1 MAKNVKV
8 ILTLE
13 DKQFSRNIKKAE
25 TDVKKF
31 GDTGSKSV
39 GKLDGAFKALGAAI
53 AVAGIVD
60 FANQAVNLQN
70 RLRGVVGT
78 QEEAAA
84 AFKLVQDVA
93 RDTRSGLGDVADLF
107 ANLTVATADMGKSQ
121 KEVAAIS
128 STFSKTLKIS
138 GADANATSGAIRQ
151 FGQALASGVLRG
163 DEFNSIME
171 ANPVFM
177 RKVADEL
184 GVTIGEMRALA
195 FEGALTADVITLATE
210 DMANAVNEQ
219 FGNTVPTI
227 SEAFTQLQNE
237 LVGIFASLQEDTQVF
252 SKISGIILLLAE
264 NVEFLAKMF
273 AVAFAVAVSQ
283 RIVATAMAVVQLA
296 TAFRS
301 AAVAGT
307 LLQGVTGVGLIKV
320 GAGIA
325 AASAAIVGMNALFDD
340 TIDGVEELGD
350 AGKDIDLNLPDKP
363 DQTPGT
369 PGSTE
374 DDGDGGQSR
383 AAKALELARQKTAA
397 EKATKKEKTAQEAAE
412 KRLLTQITTNL
423 AKSKEVLETNK
434 ADLEN
439 KLAELELENE
449 LFGLG
454 EREKEQRRD
463 IADLESDR
471 RDAIADIT
479 ALQLAVDPVE
489 NARLQAEQIAIIN
502 ALYNEQIELI
512 KKAQDANHTAATS
525 FGTGF
530 SEAFANFKDEV
541 LDTAAYGAKIFDTM
555 ASGFTDAIM
564 GFVETGKLSFKDL
577 FKSLMTEIIKMQANK
592 LFLALFSGAQSFFA
606 GLFDKGGYIPAG
618 QFGIAGER
626 GPEIINGPA
635 RITSTDATAR
645 IMGQGGSGPT
655 NITYNISAVDVQS
668 FRTALAR
675 DPEFVY
681 NVTQAGQRRLP
692 R

>member
-13 DKQFSRNIKKAE
+13 DKQFNRGIKKAE
-25 TDVKKF
+25 QDVKKF

-53 AVAGIVD
+53 AVGGIID

-70 RLRGVVGT
+70 RLRGVVAS
-78 QEEAAA
+78 QEEAAE
-84 AFKLVQDVA
+84 AFKLVQSVA

-107 ANLTVATADMGKSQ
+107 ANLTVATADMGKTQ
-121 KEVAAIS
+121 AEVAAIS

-210 DMANAVNEQ
+210 DMAKAVDEQ

-283 RIVATAMAVVQLA
+283 RVVATALAVVQLA
-296 TAFRS
+296 KAFQA

-307 LLQGVTGVGLIKV
+307 LLQGVTGIGLVKV
-320 GAGIA
+320 GVGVA
-325 AASAAIVGMNALFDD
+325 AASAAVVGMNALFDD
-340 TIDGVEELGD
+340 AVDGIEAVGE

-363 DQTPGT
+363 DQTPGA

-374 DDGDGGQSR
+374 DPNEPSR
-383 AAKALELARQKTAA
+383 AAKALAAAREKTQA
-397 EKATKKEKTAQEAAE
+397 EKDLKKEKTATAAAE

-423 AKSKEVLETNK
+423 AKSQEVLETNK
-434 ADLEN
+434 ADLAN

-454 EREKEQRRD
+454 EREKEQRREV
-463 IADLESDR
+463 ASLEGER
-471 RDAIADIT
+471 RDAIAEIS
-479 ALQLAVDPVE
+479 ALQLAVNPVE
-489 NARLQAEQIAIIN
+489 NARLQAEQIAVIN

-512 KKAQDANHTAATS
+512 KKAQDANQISATS
-525 FGTGF
+525 FETGF
-530 SEAFANFKDEV
+530 METFKNFRDEV
-541 LDTAAYGAKIFDTM
+541 LDSAAYGEKIFNTL
-555 ASGFTDAIM
+555 ANGFTDAIM

-577 FKSLMTEIIKMQANK
+577 FKSLMTEIMHLKM
-592 LFLALFSGAQSFFA
+592 L
-606 GLFDKGGYIPAG
+606 
-618 QFGIAGER
+618 
-626 GPEIINGPA
+626 
-635 RITSTDATAR
+635 
-645 IMGQGGSGPT
+645 
-655 NITYNISAVDVQS
+655 
-668 FRTALAR
+668 
-675 DPEFVY
+675 
-681 NVTQAGQRRLP
+681 
-692 R
+692 